1 MTYEYVKNLISV
13 KIKIIHQRWKILS
26 LLKLSYPITIDN
38 KVLADFMLN
47 TKPDTQRTK
56 SENVIGNWVAEMEKK
71 VGSHESEV
79 IKLQQLNGLINSKP
93 KRSGTNYFAGNACKI
108 CKSSYSFTIR
118 EKSLNQAPFIV
129 NIQVIRTHEHQGRG
143 EERVQH
149 KCKYERT

>member
-13 KIKIIHQRWKILS
+13 KIKIIQQRWKILS

-71 VGSHESEV
+71 VGSHER
-79 IKLQQLNGLINSKP
+79 NT
-93 KRSGTNYFAGNACKI
+93 GT
-108 CKSSYSFTIR
+108 
-118 EKSLNQAPFIV
+118 L
-129 NIQVIRTHEHQGRG
+129 
-143 EERVQH
+143 
-149 KCKYERT
+149 